1 MNQDLYVQ
9 PYKQAKFSKY
19 IDLFTNFSKIVT
31 IIIIVLAMSDAYIFK
46 MGYGIKLFTEPAY
59 VLSFLSFAI
68 IILGLTVFNGAD
80 YRSKISSEKTYKLIG
95 ELSVEKAKN
104 NIIYILKVNSE
115 L

>member
-95 ELSVEKAKN
+95 ELSV
-104 NIIYILKVNSE
+104 
-115 L
+115 